1 MQDSQ
6 SYRVLA
12 NILMSG
18 ESSSRAMTILVPTDN
33 YRQRLLGRLINDGMI
48 RKFQKG
54 ELSGYRLTK
63 KGKKILMSMNLERFA
78 FYGADNADFTM
89 RRTAFQYRRRQHRI
103 SEVLAIM
110 DRIDTDIYRDK
121 KPAYFQMNGMQTI
134 DLERSAFFHVKEVK
148 EQADLTRKIINSKM
162 TGVWISKDIFW
173 LCYNAFD
180 EKMQWYENVERRAYI
195 LLSSMMRN
203 SNSIHTC
210 ALLFGQNME
219 MAKQYLADAKQQ
231 AFIMSCSFEK
241 VCYMPLDE
249 NGVFL
254 LKLLS
259 RKGLY
264 QYLFSLL
271 LEDATEKKETEYFI
285 HDGFN
290 QDNNP
295 ILICIDCDL
304 KRLIQF
310 RTQMLYAGRNYEIIC
325 FDFQKEVI
333 KEYCGEGTKISTVDS
348 GKIQKNFFS
357 G

>member
-1 MQDSQ
+1 MM
-6 SYRVLA
+6 A

-18 ESSSRAMTILVPTDN
+18 ESSVRAMTILVPTEN

-48 RKFQKG
+48 RKFQKDD
-54 ELSGYRLTK
+54 LTGYRLTK
-63 KGKKILMSMNLERFA
+63 KGKKMLMSMNTERFA

-121 KPAYFQMNGMQTI
+121 KPAYFQKNGMQT
-134 DLERSAFFHVKEVK
+134 LEPVQSAFFHVKEVK
-148 EQADLTRKIINSKM
+148 EQADLTRKIVNSKM
-162 TGVWISKDIFW
+162 TGVWISKDISW
-173 LCYNAFD
+173 LCYNAFN
-180 EKMQWYENVERRAYI
+180 EKMQWYENVEQRAYI
-195 LLSSMMRN
+195 LLNSMIRN
-203 SNSIHTC
+203 SVHTRS
-210 ALLFGQNME
+210 LLFGQNME
-219 MAKQYLADAKQQ
+219 MAKQYLEDAKQQ
-231 AFIMSCSFEK
+231 AFISSFSFEK
-241 VCYMPLDE
+241 VCYVPLDE

-254 LKLLS
+254 LKILG
-259 RKGLY
+259 RKDLY

-271 LEDATEKKETEYFI
+271 LEDTTEKKETEYFI

-290 QDNNP
+290 QENNP

-333 KEYCGEGTKISTVDS
+333 KEYCGEETKISTVDS
-348 GKIQKNFFS
+348 GKIKKSFFS
-357 G
+357 D